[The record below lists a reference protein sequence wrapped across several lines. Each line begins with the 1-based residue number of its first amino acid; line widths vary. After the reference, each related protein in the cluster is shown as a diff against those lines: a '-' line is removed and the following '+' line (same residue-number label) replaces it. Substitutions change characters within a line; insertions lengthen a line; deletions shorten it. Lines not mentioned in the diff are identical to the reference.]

1 MFELDE
7 EVIKNIYQYC
17 NSTSMDQLLQ
27 YVLNPRSGITVDG
40 LRKANYKKIDLLET
54 KYYAQAEDAIWGQC
68 QNDIVALN
76 DYLSKCDQ
84 GILTGKYKQAALN
97 LRGKMAK
104 VFEENDWA
112 TTKNSRDIT
121 VLDSFIQKCY
131 NGTYSK
137 EHLDEAETL
146 MTELLMEVLSQEW
159 NAIKATVDLN
169 QKRVLLT
176 NFINKYSENVAL
188 KDSKELLGEYLAD
201 AKKLLEGLDDEEKA
215 RIAWIDAK
223 TKNTILDYIRFL
235 DQHPHSSYREEA
247 ERIISEKKGILL
259 SDMRMRPFHYDR
271 KMMHELLKNN
281 TLTQKELVEDSYIL
295 TDRAYNHI
303 LEFPTLTSEQR
314 QLPVSQLENPTSES
328 GNTDVYFFGVT
339 GSGKTCVLAG
349 LMSLA
354 GQYGFK
360 FDPKGPGGGGNYA
373 MELQR
378 YARKSMLPPGTDQNF
393 IQVIDAI
400 INDED
405 GKKHKLSLIE
415 MSGEKTAQFA
425 SITNPSDLADLGPG
439 AEGLLSN
446 DNRKLI
452 FFVVDPTN
460 DKEIQLGENKD
471 IWVQQS
477 NVLDCVSSLLA
488 KNPTLLGKI
497 DSIHVI
503 LTKSDSL
510 GEHVDK
516 EQIDKLF
523 NEQGYTVVLDN
534 LKQICMDSH
543 INAHKNFEV
552 KLTPFSLGKFRPGEV
567 YTFDDTDSIKILRV
581 IQRNT
586 ESVNPNLGKTW
597 KEKMEKWL
605 NS

>member
-7 EVIKNIYQYC
+7 DVIKRIYQYC
-17 NSTSMDQLLQ
+17 NSTNVDQLLQ
-27 YVLNPRSGITVDG
+27 YVLNPRSGITIDG

-54 KYYAQAEDAIWGQC
+54 KYYAQAEDAIWAQC
-68 QNDIVALN
+68 QNDLVALN

-84 GILTGKYKQAALN
+84 GILSGKYKQAALN

-112 TTKNSRDIT
+112 TTKNSHDIT
-121 VLDSFIQKCY
+121 LLDSFIQKCY

-137 EHLDEAETL
+137 EHLGEAENL
-146 MTELLMEVLSQEW
+146 MNELLIEVLNQEW
-159 NAIKATVDLN
+159 NIIKATVDLN
-169 QKRVLLT
+169 QKRKLIT
-176 NFINKYSENVAL
+176 DFIKKYSENVAI
-188 KDSKELLGEYLAD
+188 KDSKELLGKYLAD
-201 AKKLLEGLDDEEKA
+201 AKELLDGLDDEEKA
-215 RIAWIDAK
+215 RIDWIDAK
-223 TKNTILDYIRFL
+223 AKNTILGYVHFL
-235 DQHPHSSYREEA
+235 NQHPHCSYREEV
-247 ERIISEKKGILL
+247 EKIISEKKGALL
-259 SDMRMRPFHYDR
+259 SDMRLRPFHYNR
-271 KMMHELLKNN
+271 EMMYELLKTN
-281 TLTQKELVEDSYIL
+281 TLTQKELVDDSYIL

-303 LEFPTLTSEQR
+303 LEFPTLGSEQR
-314 QLPVSQLENPTSES
+314 QLPVSRLENPTSEP
-328 GNTDVYFFGVT
+328 GNTDVYFFGVS

-354 GQYGFK
+354 GQCGFK

-378 YARKSMLPPGTDQNF
+378 YAKKSMLPPATDQNY
-393 IQVIDAI
+393 IQVIDAS
-400 INDED
+400 INDEE
-405 GKKHKLSLIE
+405 GGVHKLSLIE

-425 SITNPSDLADLGPG
+425 SIDNPSSLDDLGPG
-439 AEGLLSN
+439 AAGLLSN

-460 DKEIQLGENKD
+460 DKEIQLGENRD

-488 KNPTLLGKI
+488 KNPSLLKKI
-497 DSIHVI
+497 VSIHVI

-510 GEHVDK
+510 GEHLDK
-516 EQIDKLF
+516 EKIDKLF
-523 NEQGYTVVLDN
+523 MEQGYSVVLDN
-534 LKQICMDSH
+534 LKQICKDAH
-543 INAHKNFEV
+543 INVHKDYEV
-552 KLTPFSLGKFRPGEV
+552 KLTPFCLGKFRPGDV
-567 YTFDDTDSIKILRV
+567 YTFDDTDSMKILRV

-586 ESVNPNLGKTW
+586 ESVAPNDNDSWW
-597 KEKMEKWL
+597 KKLENWF